1 MFDSE
6 GCEMIPIHETIEDIN
21 QVLYGSRDLLSDD
34 EYLYKILY
42 VNQQKYYERNK
53 SLRFPKQAYICTS
66 NYIKGVKQ
74 VDIAKMLNVSPNRV
88 RNILAKAFRMLRHPV
103 NFRCYTDPK
112 MISFVY
118 GPNANWERLCQ
129 RT

>member
-1 MFDSE
+1 MFASE

-21 QVLYGSRDLLSDD
+21 QVLYGSRDLLTDD

-42 VNQQKYYERNK
+42 VDQQKYYERNK
-53 SLRFPKQAYICTS
+53 SLRFPKQGYICTS

-74 VDIAKMLNVSPNRV
+74 VDIARMMEVTPTRIKS
-88 RNILAKAFRMLRHPV
+88 ILAKAFRILRRPV

-112 MISFVY
+112 INSFVY